1 LRIKSLTYC
10 EDLDLVSLA
19 INDGSVHSFQI
30 QIEKGSNDDDDED
43 DSYMNRGRNVIIKR
57 VYEQSDETY
66 N

>member
-1 LRIKSLTYC
+1 M
-10 EDLDLVSLA
+10 
-19 INDGSVHSFQI
+19 NDGSVRSFQI

-43 DSYMNRGRNVIIKR
+43 DSFMNRGGNVILKR